1 MQRRHTAHWFSKPTR
16 PARVAAALIPWLL
29 TACYETELDPVPDA
43 SPDRANA
50 HADEPSADAGD
61 AGDAGDA
68 ATLVTRDAA
77 VADAGALDAAVDT
90 AASTFETSAGSLSSS
105 TTSSAPSTTLASSDS
120 TDTTSDVSSEVA
132 SPPGAVVFE
141 EDQILD
147 LRFTLSEQALVN
159 LEEHGNLEVYLPAQV
174 TIAGNNLAPFSA
186 AQVGLRHKG
195 AYSLHHCFEDDVR
208 RHDGECAKLSYK
220 VKFDEFDSHGRF
232 DGLKRLNLHAS
243 SGDGSKLRELLA
255 YTTFAEFGV
264 DAPRIG
270 LARVTINDQ
279 LQGLFFAVEDIDGRY
294 TQAHYPDGPNGN
306 IYKQIWPVEAQVE
319 EAYVAALQTNE
330 RAANVSD
337 IRDFA
342 RAIDGATPETFVAD
356 MQPWVNIDNLVR
368 YLVAD
373 RAMKNWDGIMA
384 FYDPL
389 TPHNFYWY
397 HSDAPNGLFHLIPW
411 DLDNTFWATD
421 PYMTPSEWGF
431 NVPPIPDWN
440 VTPQN
445 CDPRLV
451 WDLYS
456 NTWVTP
462 PRCDKLL
469 DLLAQTQWQH
479 FVDLGQEFLDTVL
492 EPTHLTA
499 RLDHWQTLMEPLVAE
514 DPTLDAY
521 SVAAEQT
528 NLRYILDDITYDF
541 SQYLSRGLTEEHIA
555 PVRELLPPPTQ
566 EQLEAPGYA
575 SGIDPQRVTN
585 FEFSD
590 GYEGMPLPASNVIS
604 DDYSTITASWNL
616 NYPLA
621 NTADARI
628 DFVHNSSEGEYS
640 EWVNLFLYADHGPI
654 DISGYTQVEMTLRAD
669 KGRTVR
675 IRIGGD
681 ASTTEFGGVW
691 DEFGDYR
698 YVDEYPVTVV
708 LPLHDLKYPDWA
720 RNAWTEG
727 QGWLPDDE
735 PAALERVLATFWGL
749 IFVPGADVDYYGNMI
764 EETDPGFLE
773 IDNIYFR

>member
-1 MQRRHTAHWFSKPTR
+1 M
-16 PARVAAALIPWLL
+16 PWLLL
-29 TACYETELDPVPDA
+29 TACYDTQYDFPDA
-43 SPDRANA
+43 SPGAATDPDVERA
-50 HADEPSADAGD
+50 PD

-68 ATLVTRDAA
+68 AAEAGDA
-77 VADAGALDAAVDT
+77 VAVEAGPLVVEAGSLDAASDTSPSTVDT
-90 AASTFETSAGSLSSS
+90 GTE
-105 TTSSAPSTTLASSDS
+105 SAPSSTLAPAPSTSAAGSDS
-120 TDTTSDVSSEVA
+120 ASATSDISTEA
-132 SPPGAVVFE
+132 ATPPGNVVFE

-147 LRFTLSEQALVN
+147 LHFTLTEQAWVN
-159 LEEHGNLEVYLPAQV
+159 LEEHGNLEAYLPAQV
-174 TIAGNNLAPFSA
+174 TIAGNNFAPFTA

-195 AYSLHHCFEDDVR
+195 AYSLHHCFENDVR
-208 RHDGECAKLSYK
+208 RHDAECAKLSYK
-220 VKFDEFDSHGRF
+220 VKFDEFDAQGRF

-255 YTTFAEFGV
+255 YTTFTEFGV

-270 LARVTINDQ
+270 LARVTINDEV
-279 LQGLFFAVEDIDGRY
+279 QGLFFAVEDIDGRY
-294 TQAHYPDGPNGN
+294 AKAHYPDGPDGN
-306 IYKQIWPVEAQVE
+306 IYKQIWPVEAQVD
-319 EAYVAALQTNE
+319 EAYVAALETNKQ
-330 RAANVSD
+330 AANVSD

-342 RAIDGATPETFVAD
+342 SAIAAATPETFVTD
-356 MQPWVNIDNLVR
+356 MQPWVDIDNLVR

-397 HSDAPNGLFHLIPW
+397 HSDAPDGKFHLIPW

-499 RLDHWQTLMEPLVAE
+499 RLDHWQTLMQPLIEE
-514 DPTLDAY
+514 DPTLDPD
-521 SVAAEQT
+521 SVAGAQT
-528 NLRYILDDITYDF
+528 DLRYILGDITYDF
-541 SQYLSRGLTEEHIA
+541 SQYLSRGLTEEYIP

-575 SGIDPQRVTN
+575 SGIDPTRVTN

-616 NYPLA
+616 TNPLA

-628 DFVHNSSEGEYS
+628 DFVHNSSEGAFS

-669 KGRTVR
+669 RGRTVR
-675 IRIGGD
+675 IRLGGE

-708 LPLHDLKYPDWA
+708 LPLHDLQYPDWGKA
-720 RNAWTEG
+720 VWTED
-727 QGWLPDDE
+727 QGWLPEDE

-749 IFVPGADVDYYGNMI
+749 IFAPGADVDYYGHMY
-764 EETDPGFLE
+764 EESDPGFLE